1 MFPNQLILCIICL
14 IFSSVHTEK
23 VSIKY
28 KMLDETNRLL
38 KDSHAK
44 KINPFITNT
53 LSKVLLLAVE
63 GLTPSL
69 LSRVAT
75 PALDRLASRGS
86 LSRSSWLKKKHHH
99 HHQGKPRFGAS
110 YMILATHQVGAWV
123 PLRDSA
129 HPGSHCH
136 RPAHWGWSGS
146 HRGST
151 WWLLQ
156 VTGILDTEV
165 WQDEQTL
172 QPADPE
178 FWAANN
184 LTTLWVFTP
193 WELLISMTKLYLA
206 GSCQFS
212 SWRQSWNS
220 SMAWSRVWLWG
231 EAKPFEVEPF
241 AGHLKI
247 LQNNNKGSWNVLL
260 NDAF

>member
-1 MFPNQLILCIICL
+1 MKPTDFWKILMQRKSILSSPTLFQRCCCWQLR
-14 IFSSVHTEK
+14 V
-23 VSIKY
+23 
-28 KMLDETNRLL
+28 
-38 KDSHAK
+38 
-44 KINPFITNT
+44 
-53 LSKVLLLAVE
+53 
-63 GLTPSL
+63 SL
-69 LSRVAT
+69 LPSYQGSPPLLWIGLPQGAPSPGHPGWKKQTSSSARQT
-75 PALDRLASRGS
+75 PVWSIIYVLD
-86 LSRSSWLKKKHHH
+86 H
-99 HHQGKPRFGAS
+99 
-110 YMILATHQVGAWV
+110 HQVGAWV

-193 WELLISMTKLYLA
+193 WELLRSMTKLYLA

>member
-1 MFPNQLILCIICL
+1 MKMFPNQLILCIICL

-110 YMILATHQVGAWV
+110 YMILIITRLVPEFPSETLPTLAAIATGQH
-123 PLRDSA
+123 
-129 HPGSHCH
+129 
-136 RPAHWGWSGS
+136 
-146 HRGST
+146 
-151 WWLLQ
+151 
-156 VTGILDTEV
+156 TEV
-165 WQDEQTL
+165 GQD
-172 QPADPE
+172 
-178 FWAANN
+178 
-184 LTTLWVFTP
+184 LTEGP
-193 WELLISMTKLYLA
+193 RDD
-206 GSCQFS
+206 CC
-212 SWRQSWNS
+212 R
-220 SMAWSRVWLWG
+220 
-231 EAKPFEVEPF
+231 
-241 AGHLKI
+241 
-247 LQNNNKGSWNVLL
+247 
-260 NDAF
+260 

>member
-86 LSRSSWLKKKHHH
+86 LSRSSWLKKTSSSSRQTPVWSSIYDLGHSP
-99 HHQGKPRFGAS
+99 GWCLSSPPRLCPPWQPLPPAS
-110 YMILATHQVGAWV
+110 TLRLVRISQRVHVMIVAGDWNI
-123 PLRDSA
+123 
-129 HPGSHCH
+129 G
-136 RPAHWGWSGS
+136 
-146 HRGST
+146 HRG
-151 WWLLQ
+151 
-156 VTGILDTEV
+156 
-165 WQDEQTL
+165 
-172 QPADPE
+172 
-178 FWAANN
+178 
-184 LTTLWVFTP
+184 
-193 WELLISMTKLYLA
+193 LA
-206 GSCQFS
+206 
-212 SWRQSWNS
+212 R
-220 SMAWSRVWLWG
+220 
-231 EAKPFEVEPF
+231 
-241 AGHLKI
+241 
-247 LQNNNKGSWNVLL
+247 
-260 NDAF
+260 

>member
-1 MFPNQLILCIICL
+1 MKPTDHWKIRMQRKSKLLSSPMLFQRCCCWQLR
-14 IFSSVHTEK
+14 V
-23 VSIKY
+23 
-28 KMLDETNRLL
+28 
-38 KDSHAK
+38 
-44 KINPFITNT
+44 
-53 LSKVLLLAVE
+53 
-63 GLTPSL
+63 SL
-69 LSRVAT
+69 LPSYQ
-75 PALDRLASRGS
+75 GS
-86 LSRSSWLKKKHHH
+86 PPLLWIGLPQGAPSPGHPGWKKHH
-99 HHQGKPRFGAS
+99 HHQGKPRFGAA

-193 WELLISMTKLYLA
+193 WELLRSMTKLYLA

-241 AGHLKI
+241 AGDLKI
-247 LQNNNKGSWNVLL
+247 LQNNNKRSWNVLL